1 MHFIYENEKVKKMN
15 IYAYI
20 DAVALML
27 LLLLFSVCLVAAAAA
42 LVNDILLRDSDSDD
56 VTQIM
61 QFFRHNFNSFSVLV
75 INRMPIRIPCR
86 ISIVVREFDRQLS
99 S

>member
-1 MHFIYENEKVKKMN
+1 MHFIYENKKVKKMN

-27 LLLLFSVCLVAAAAA
+27 LLLLFSVLLVAAAAA
-42 LVNDILLRDSDSDD
+42 LVNDILLRGSDSDDVDD

-86 ISIVVREFDRQLS
+86 L
-99 S
+99 

>member
-1 MHFIYENEKVKKMN
+1 MN

-27 LLLLFSVCLVAAAAA
+27 LLLLFSVLLVAAAAA
-42 LVNDILLRDSDSDD
+42 LVNDILLRDSDSGDDDVDD

-75 INRMPIRIPCR
+75 INRIPIRIPCR
-86 ISIVVREFDRQLS
+86 L
-99 S
+99 

>member
-1 MHFIYENEKVKKMN
+1 MN

-27 LLLLFSVCLVAAAAA
+27 LLLLLFSVLVVAAA
-42 LVNDILLRDSDSDD
+42 LVNDILLRDSDDGD

-86 ISIVVREFDRQLS
+86 L
-99 S
+99 

>member
-1 MHFIYENEKVKKMN
+1 MN

-27 LLLLFSVCLVAAAAA
+27 LLLLFSVLLVAAAAA
-42 LVNDILLRDSDSDD
+42 LVNDILLRDSDSDDDVDD

-86 ISIVVREFDRQLS
+86 L
-99 S
+99 

>member
-27 LLLLFSVCLVAAAAA
+27 LLLLFYVLLVAAAAA
-42 LVNDILLRDSDSDD
+42 LVNDILLRDSDSDDVDDVDD

-86 ISIVVREFDRQLS
+86 L
-99 S
+99 

>member
-1 MHFIYENEKVKKMN
+1 MN

-27 LLLLFSVCLVAAAAA
+27 LLLLFSVLLAAAA
-42 LVNDILLRDSDSDD
+42 LVNDILLRDSDFDDDVDD

-86 ISIVVREFDRQLS
+86 L
-99 S
+99 